1 MPSGSGGKGR
11 KEGIKKS
18 VSKLKVSDKLMEI
31 KRNTIRF
38 HKLKRIPSFKKRKR
52 KKTIIKT
59 EMKNGEQH
67 KTYFNE
73 EEEPVEEQFA
83 RSEESHSSN
92 EPERNVTLE
101 IQVTH
106 EILI

>member
-1 MPSGSGGKGR
+1 
-11 KEGIKKS
+11 
-18 VSKLKVSDKLMEI
+18 MENST
-31 KRNTIRF
+31 K
-38 HKLKRIPSFKKRKR
+38 H
-52 KKTIIKT
+52 
-59 EMKNGEQH
+59 
-67 KTYFNE
+67 FNE
-73 EEEPVEEQFA
+73 EEEQFA

>member
-1 MPSGSGGKGR
+1 
-11 KEGIKKS
+11 
-18 VSKLKVSDKLMEI
+18 
-31 KRNTIRF
+31 
-38 HKLKRIPSFKKRKR
+38 
-52 KKTIIKT
+52 
-59 EMKNGEQH
+59 MKNGEQH